1 MVGQQPQNIDFLLYL
16 GLLGGVASVG
26 DDLDREGP
34 ALVLGLGGPPDDSE
48 AALAQFGVAVDEKL
62 LVLSLERGAD
72 EQFDFL
78 FHIIL

>member
-1 MVGQQPQNIDFLLYL
+1 MVGQQSQNIDLLLYF
-16 GLLGGVASVG
+16 GLLGGVPSVG
-26 DDLDREGP
+26 DDLDREGST
-34 ALVLGLGGPPDDSE
+34 LVLGLSRPPDHSE
-48 AALAQFGVAVDEKL
+48 AALPQLGVAVDEKL

>member
-1 MVGQQPQNIDFLLYL
+1 MVGQQSQNVDFLLYF
-16 GLLGGVASVG
+16 GLLGGVPSVG

-34 ALVLGLGGPPDDSE
+34 SLVLGLNSPPDDSE
-48 AALAQFGVAVDEKL
+48 AALAQFGVSVDKKL
-62 LVLSLERGAD
+62 LVLSLEGGAY